1 MLRTVIV
8 SLFLAVALGQAQ
20 PLPAASPSAAP
31 GEPMPTAV
39 GSTPAAGSAAP
50 IEVAAGPLQRLLDQV
65 DAAWRLRDQPDG
77 LRAGEAALDEAA
89 RLEPGAYAVLWR
101 QARLLVWQAEDPA
114 ITDEVKSRLGKR
126 AWDLAEQA
134 AALNP
139 GGVEGWFYA
148 AAGMGNYSLG
158 IGILSALTQG
168 IEGKFKDRL
177 GRAEKVDAGFLAG
190 GVPVAWGRFWFKLP
204 WPKHDA
210 RRSRAALAAALA
222 QNADNVRAH
231 VYLGDLEADEGHKQ
245 EARAAWQ
252 AALDAVPERYDGP
265 EGRRWQAE
273 ARGSLARLEKR

>member
-1 MLRTVIV
+1 MLRSVITT
-8 SLFLAVALGQAQ
+8 LLLAAALAAD
-20 PLPAASPSAAP
+20 PAAPAPPSPAAAP
-31 GEPMPTAV
+31 SQEL
-39 GSTPAAGSAAP
+39 AG
-50 IEVAAGPLQRLLDQV
+50 LLARC
-65 DAAWRLRDQPDG
+65 DAAWAERDAPERLAASR
-77 LRAGEAALDEAA
+77 EALEGAA
-89 RLEPGAYAVLWR
+89 RLAPEDHGVLWR
-101 QARLLVWQAEDPA
+101 LARHEVWLAEDPA
-114 ITDEVKSRLGKR
+114 IPDKLKSELGKK
-126 AWDLAEQA
+126 AWDLGERAIA
-134 AALNP
+134 AAPNR
-139 GGVEGWFYA
+139 VEGWFYA
-148 AAGMGNYSLG
+148 VTGMGNYSLG
-158 IGILSALTQG
+158 IGIFSALTQG

-231 VYLGDLEADEGHKQ
+231 VYLGDLEWDEGHKR

-273 ARGSLARLEKR
+273 ARGALARLEKR